1 MDSSSSYL
9 SRYLSAS
16 RSSDAW
22 VFDIDAFSRA
32 LMASMA
38 SMALSPTDICGV
50 GSSKAKSTSMTSS
63 STADVGDPGS
73 SNACDARVPTSP
85 SLAGSVSSSIRTSN
99 ASSSS
104 SDASDASEPYSIS
117 GSELAAL
124 PSSSSPPVMLPTT
137 ALSGRSLDVDADVLA
152 ASALALAASAASV
165 GADGEDEDDAALVL
179 TLTGLAASGLRPPP
193 SLPFDPSGGSLE
205 APPILG
211 RGPPRDASG
220 FARVIVAG
228 RPGGV
233 FGDGLEKSSS
243 SSSSSMISSSKPR
256 SPIAP
261 TRSVH
266 EMGTQRNNSYGST
279 LGLGRDVRFIFRED
293 STARGTRAAVLK
305 MRCYN
310 MTTVPCGCLQRRR
323 PRRARRARARH
334 GSPAHPRRVKRKY
347 KRKKYP

>member
-1 MDSSSSYL
+1 
-9 SRYLSAS
+9 
-16 RSSDAW
+16 
-22 VFDIDAFSRA
+22 
-32 LMASMA
+32 MASMA
-38 SMALSPTDICGV
+38 SMALSPEDICGV

-63 STADVGDPGS
+63 ATADVEDPGS

-99 ASSSS
+99 ASSS

-193 SLPFDPSGGSLE
+193 SLPFDPSGGSVVE

-266 EMGTQRNNSYGST
+266 EMGTQRNNSQLGST
-279 LGLGRDVRFIFRED
+279 RAVRAVRRDARFIFR
-293 STARGTRAAVLK
+293 
-305 MRCYN
+305 
-310 MTTVPCGCLQRRR
+310 
-323 PRRARRARARH
+323 
-334 GSPAHPRRVKRKY
+334 
-347 KRKKYP
+347 